1 MVKKKNSLPV
11 KKEESA
17 KVRKSNVFVNGRYRF
32 GLYEQKFLLQVIS
45 KVGRDQKEFTEYF
58 VSWKELQAL
67 SKNNLD
73 SVTKIDGVCEKL
85 KNKTIK
91 VKKGDVEENFGFLSG
106 WRTKVSHGVHLRIDP
121 GMKEM
126 LLDLLTNGN
135 FTLYSLEC
143 AMSLN
148 SSSAIRLYEVFK
160 SGQWK
165 KQPIIYTLDDL
176 KWALDIPL
184 DSPTYSD
191 FGAFRVHILERAQ
204 KAFKKHTDIVFS
216 FVPVKEGRKVIAVEV
231 SVREN
236 AKHQTT
242 IQGEVAK
249 GHASGLLP
257 GSIIILGGKE
267 YEYTGS
273 GIYTDKGA
281 IPAGRLIQ
289 LVREGKAVVK

>member
-1 MVKKKNSLPV
+1 MAKRRNGVPVVK
-11 KKEESA
+11 EDSA
-17 KVRKSNVFVNGRYRF
+17 KVRKSNVFVSGRYRF
-32 GLYEQKFLLQVIS
+32 GLHEQKFLLQIIS

-58 VSWKELQAL
+58 VSWKEIQTL
-67 SKNNLD
+67 SKDYLNTV
-73 SVTKIDGVCEKL
+73 SKIDAVCEKL

-91 VKKGDVEENFGFLSG
+91 IKKGNVEENFGFLSG
-106 WRTKVSHGVHLRIDP
+106 WRTTVSQGVHLRIDP
-121 GMKEM
+121 AMKEM
-126 LLDLLTNGN
+126 LLDLLSTGQ

-148 SSSAIRLYEVFK
+148 SASSVRLYEVFK

-165 KQPIIYTLDDL
+165 QQPVLYTLNDL

-191 FGAFRVHILERAQ
+191 FGSFRVHILERAQ
-204 KAFKKHTDIVFS
+204 KSFKKHTDILFS
-216 FVPVKEGRKVIAVEV
+216 FVPVKEGRKVVAIEV

-236 AKHQTT
+236 SKHQTT
-242 IQGEVAK
+242 VQGRVAK
-249 GHASGLLP
+249 EGSTGLLP

-281 IPAGRLIQ
+281 IPAGRLVQ
-289 LVREGKAVVK
+289 LVREGKAKVK

>member
-1 MVKKKNSLPV
+1 MVKRKNSLPV

-17 KVRKSNVFVNGRYRF
+17 KVRKSNVFVSGRYRF
-32 GLYEQKFLLQVIS
+32 GLHEQKFLLQIIS

-58 VSWKELQAL
+58 VGWKEIQAL

-73 SVTKIDGVCEKL
+73 TVLKIDQACEKL

-91 VKKGDVEENFGFLSG
+91 IRNGSVEENFGFLSG
-106 WRTKVSHGVHLRIDP
+106 WRTTSGQGVHLRIDP
-121 GMKEM
+121 AMREM
-126 LLDLLTNGN
+126 LLDLLSNGQ

-148 SSSAIRLYEVFK
+148 SPHSIRLYEIFK

-165 KQPIIYTLDDL
+165 QQPVLYTLDQI

-191 FGAFRVHILERAQ
+191 FGSFRVNVLERAQ
-204 KAFKKHTDIVFS
+204 KAFKRHTDITFS
-216 FVPVKEGRKVIAVEV
+216 FVPVKEGRKVVSLEV

-236 AKHQTT
+236 AKYQTT
-242 IQGEVAK
+242 ITGADVKEKAK
-249 GHASGLLP
+249 GLP
-257 GSIIILGGKE
+257 AGSIIILGGKE

-273 GIYTDKGA
+273 GIYTDKGV
-281 IPAGRLIQ
+281 IPAGKLYQLI
-289 LVREGKAVVK
+289 REGKAVVK